1 MIMKLENNWRQ
12 KTLENLEKDI
22 WPALSP
28 DEGSQLIKTCTSLR
42 KKPLQEFTTEDL
54 RIMIGQEIG
63 LHFLM
68 PLAIETL
75 TKELFAEGDLYE
87 GDLLKAV
94 LEIESTFWDD
104 HKTEWEELNELI
116 KNQRQEIEN
125 MKFNLSKFE
134 HCKH

>member
-1 MIMKLENNWRQ
+1 MENNWRQ

-28 DEGSQLIKTCTSLR
+28 EEETQLIKTCTSLR
-42 KKPLQEFTTEDL
+42 KKPIQEFSTEDL

-63 LHFLM
+63 IHFLM

-75 TKELFAEGDLYE
+75 TKDLFAEGDLYE

-94 LEIESTFWDD
+94 LEIKSTFWDD
-104 HKTEWEELNELI
+104 HKEYWKELNELI
-116 KNQRQEIEN
+116 KNRRQEIEN
-125 MKFNLSKFE
+125 MKFNLSKFD
-134 HCKH
+134 HCKQ